1 MNKILFIVAVIFA
14 AVAVVLFGWCSYQ
27 SKKIDALTASKN
39 SLEANNNLLISKM
52 KREYNDKIELSKKI
66 AKLEELAKSDTSF
79 NWSADISNSPIVIFL
94 RENSSKVR

>member
-1 MNKILFIVAVIFA
+1 
-14 AVAVVLFGWCSYQ
+14 
-27 SKKIDALTASKN
+27 
-39 SLEANNNLLISKM
+39 M

-79 NWSADISNSPIVIFL
+79 NWSADIANSPIVIFL